1 MVLRYCNGWGV
12 VDETVYCT
20 IIQYTVLWVR
30 NGKWHQGSY
39 WHVSFVSSAYCFYLY
54 GSSLLA
60 RFWNG
65 VSFLWVADFHW
76 TLSLNFSSS
85 WLNQDKITLL
95 SILEHIP
102 QPLFNHHVAVVA
114 VTVVGHHEY
123 VVRPG
128 AVRVMTQKTD
138 LTHHLGLEFSK
149 GSSKPFWHDR
159 VEKWVDDWIKVVKCP
174 YKKQDINI
182 GLW

>member
-1 MVLRYCNGWGV
+1 MKKWTFPKPLSQLHDVDIVVLHYCNGWGV
-12 VDETVYCT
+12 VDETVLNHYSIFRYVT
-20 IIQYTVLWVR
+20 T
-30 NGKWHQGSY
+30 
-39 WHVSFVSSAYCFYLY
+39 AYCYYLY